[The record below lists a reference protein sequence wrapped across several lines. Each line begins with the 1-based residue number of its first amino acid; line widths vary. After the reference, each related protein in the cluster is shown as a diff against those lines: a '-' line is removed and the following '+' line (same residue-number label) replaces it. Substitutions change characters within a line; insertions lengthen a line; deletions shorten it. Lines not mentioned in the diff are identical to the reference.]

1 LAHRYHSLLRF
12 NRVQLDLCLF
22 DRYSPGCEFGR
33 HGHRSRRLINWF
45 RHYQQ
50 MGFTSIK
57 AQGMSAPPYI
67 VAYIVAVAIAFLSD
81 RKKTRGIFVAIFGLL
96 GRSPHIYASR
106 RKD

>member
-1 LAHRYHSLLRF
+1 
-12 NRVQLDLCLF
+12 
-22 DRYSPGCEFGR
+22 
-33 HGHRSRRLINWF
+33 
-45 RHYQQ
+45 